1 MSFNLQNPRFVP
13 CIGGGRLL
21 NLQLAA
27 AAQTPAGETFFSPN
41 TIFRRVGI
49 FIAAHQA
56 KNNLKRRGI
65 YRGKISQRKI
75 KINLEERTPLAPLS

>member
-1 MSFNLQNPRFVP
+1 MFFNLQNLRFVP
-13 CIGGGRLL
+13 CIGGVRLL
-21 NLQLAA
+21 NLQVAA
-27 AAQTPAGETFFSPN
+27 AAQTPTGETFFSPN

-56 KNNLKRRGI
+56 KHNLKRRGI

>member
-1 MSFNLQNPRFVP
+1 MNFNPQNMRFVP
-13 CIGGGRLL
+13 CIGAVRLI

-56 KNNLKRRGI
+56 KRILNRRGI

-75 KINLEERTPLAPLS
+75 KINLEERTPQAPLS